1 MKKKNILITGG
12 AGFLGSKLAT
22 KLVYLGYNVFVVDL
36 QFYSNDSLD
45 HLTSFDNFHFSK
57 SDIRNEKIVKKIVKN
72 MDYIIPLAALVGAP
86 LCDKKKKIAVDTNVN
101 AIKKIIKF
109 SKKKQKLIYLTSNS
123 GYGIGQKDKFCDE
136 NSPLNPVSLYGRTK
150 NESEKLVMKR
160 KNCVC
165 FRLATVFGYSF
176 RMRTDLLVNNFVYT
190 AMSTNALKIF
200 EGSFRRNFIHI
211 DDVVDGIIFSIQN
224 FNKLKNNVYNMG
236 LSSANI
242 TKLELAK
249 KIKKFIPKVKITKIL
264 NQQDP
269 DKRDYFVSNDKIE
282 RKGFA
287 ARKSLESGII
297 ELIKIFK
304 KNLKKYKN
312 NY

>member
-1 MKKKNILITGG
+1 MKKMNILITGG

-22 KLVYLGYNVFVVDL
+22 KLVYLGYNVFIVDL

-45 HLTSFDNFHFSK
+45 HLISFDNFHFSK

-287 ARKSLESGII
+287 AKKSLESGII
-297 ELIKIFK
+297 ELIKVFK